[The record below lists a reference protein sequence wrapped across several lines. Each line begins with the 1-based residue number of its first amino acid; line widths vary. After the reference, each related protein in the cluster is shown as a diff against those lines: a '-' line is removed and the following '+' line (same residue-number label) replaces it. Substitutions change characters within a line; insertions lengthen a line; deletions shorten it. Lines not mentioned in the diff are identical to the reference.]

1 MGEKG
6 NGGHVPVGGA
16 RAVRTAAGPGDLGL
30 GGSQLGGGDAGSGGG
45 GGLLSSLA
53 GEATDHVTD
62 VGQVAFEQAQE
73 HRQED

>member
-16 RAVRTAAGPGDLGL
+16 RAVRTAAGPGDVGL
-30 GGSQLGGGDAGSGGG
+30 GGSNLSAAGG

-53 GEATDHVTD
+53 GEASDHVTD
-62 VGQVAFEQAQE
+62 AGQAGFEKIQE